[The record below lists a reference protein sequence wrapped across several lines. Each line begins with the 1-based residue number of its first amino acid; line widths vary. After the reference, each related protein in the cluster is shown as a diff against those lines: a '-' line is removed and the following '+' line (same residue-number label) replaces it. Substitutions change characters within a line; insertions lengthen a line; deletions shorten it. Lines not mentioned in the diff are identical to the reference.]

1 MITHTGFFGD
11 GDHVF
16 ALTDP
21 MLIEI
26 ERLTGQGIGAI
37 YQRAVAMAFSASDL
51 VEIIR
56 LGLIGGGMAPQQAM
70 TLTDTYA
77 RNRPLAETYPLALD
91 ILDARWNGTTAP
103 ATGDTTE

>member
-1 MITHTGFFGD
+1 
-11 GDHVF
+11 
-16 ALTDP
+16 

-70 TLTDTYA
+70 QITDTYA

-91 ILDARWNGTTAP
+91 ILDARWNGTPAP